1 MGVCFQAEVVD
12 PVFEFSFFFPVSPL
26 WSVPPSSP
34 PTNWLQFWLW
44 VEWKYGRRGRLKR
57 CRRGFPHFYEL
68 IIIHLI

>member
-34 PTNWLQFWLW
+34 PQT
-44 VEWKYGRRGRLKR
+44 
-57 CRRGFPHFYEL
+57 GFSFGFGWSGNMGEGGG
-68 IIIHLI
+68 